1 MRLSQYDRQA
11 RIESQPNFQSI
22 PFFLKHYARMCL
34 SRYHVTKLLESPHLE
49 FFHRMHVGDEFF
61 LSSIGIEPD
70 VDYVKP
76 MEVTYDNWED
86 TKSKLLKLKEESKTL
101 GQSILENDLYRRNK
115 VLQEEIGKNPKT
127 YTTIT
132 TEEIETAL
140 HTGSFFWRKFT
151 AAPLPWTSGLLSILP
166 KGPTVKPKPSENF
179 KSRKKKGTR
188 NAGRNTGRNAG
199 RNTGRNAGRN
209 PRNVNRTRNAGR
221 NSKGVAL

>member
-1 MRLSQYDRQA
+1 
-11 RIESQPNFQSI
+11 
-22 PFFLKHYARMCL
+22 
-34 SRYHVTKLLESPHLE
+34 
-49 FFHRMHVGDEFF
+49 MHVGDEFF

-76 MEVTYDNWED
+76 MEITYDNWED

-140 HTGSFFWRKFT
+140 QMGSFFWRKFT

-166 KGPTVKPKPSENF
+166 KGEIKNKPIENF

-188 NAGRNTGRNAG
+188 NPRNA
-199 RNTGRNAGRN
+199 
-209 PRNVNRTRNAGR
+209 NRTRNAGR
-221 NSKGVAL
+221 NTKGVTL